1 MAGGTENQMSKQTE
15 FLRKE
20 KILHLATIDEKD
32 SPHIVPVWYMYSA
45 KKVYVG
51 TNTKTQKAKN
61 IKNNKKVSFCVDV
74 GVNAPKIFG
83 VMGKGTAKLLR
94 DESTV
99 NRIAKRILLR
109 YFKTLDSKSARELLD
124 DTDCIIE
131 ILPKEFT
138 NWKY

>member
-1 MAGGTENQMSKQTE
+1 MDWDIESKMSESIK
-15 FLRKE
+15 FLKKE

-32 SPHIVPVWYMYSA
+32 SPHIVPVWYLYSL
-45 KKVYVG
+45 KKIYVG

-61 IKNNKKVSFCVDV
+61 IKNHKKVSFCVDV

-83 VMGKGTAKLLR
+83 VMGKGTAKLLK
-94 DESTV
+94 EKKMV
-99 NRIAKRILLR
+99 NRIAKKILLR
-109 YFKTLDSKSARELLD
+109 YFKSLDNKSAKELLE

-131 ILPKEFT
+131 ISPKEFK

>member
-1 MAGGTENQMSKQTE
+1 MSELIK
-15 FLRKE
+15 FLKKE
-20 KILHLATIDEKD
+20 KILHLATVDEKN

-45 KKVYVG
+45 GKIYVG

-61 IKNNKKVSFCVDV
+61 IKNYKKVSFCVDV
-74 GVNAPKIFG
+74 GVNAPNIFG
-83 VMGKGTAKLLR
+83 VMGKGTAKLLK
-94 DESTV
+94 ENKTV
-99 NRIAKRILLR
+99 NRIAKKILLR
-109 YFKTLDSKSARELLD
+109 YFKSLNNKSAIELLE

>member
-1 MAGGTENQMSKQTE
+1 MSELIK
-15 FLRKE
+15 FLKKE
-20 KILHLATIDEKD
+20 MILHLATIDEKN
-32 SPHIVPVWYMYSA
+32 SPHIVPVWYLYSS
-45 KKVYVG
+45 KKIYIG
-51 TNTKTQKAKN
+51 TNTRTQKAKN
-61 IKNNKKVSFCVDV
+61 IKNHKKVSFCVDV

-94 DESTV
+94 DKSTV

-109 YFKTLDSKSARELLD
+109 YFKTLDGKSARELLD

-131 ILPKEFT
+131 ILPKEIT

>member
-1 MAGGTENQMSKQTE
+1 MSELIK
-15 FLRKE
+15 FLKKE
-20 KILHLATIDEKD
+20 KILHLATIDDKN
-32 SPHIVPVWYMYSA
+32 SPHIVPVWYMYSS
-45 KKVYVG
+45 KKIYIG
-51 TNTKTQKAKN
+51 TNTRTQKAKN
-61 IKNNKKVSFCVDV
+61 IKNHKKVSFCVDV

-94 DESTV
+94 DKSTV

-109 YFKTLDSKSARELLD
+109 YFKTLDGKSARELLD

>member
-1 MAGGTENQMSKQTE
+1 MGWGIESKMSDLIK
-15 FLRKE
+15 FLKKE
-20 KILHLATIDEKD
+20 KILHLATIDEKNH
-32 SPHIVPVWYMYSA
+32 PHIVPVWYLYSS
-45 KKVYVG
+45 KKIYIG
-51 TNTKTQKAKN
+51 TNTRTQKAKN
-61 IKNNKKVSFCVDV
+61 VKNHKKVSFCVDV